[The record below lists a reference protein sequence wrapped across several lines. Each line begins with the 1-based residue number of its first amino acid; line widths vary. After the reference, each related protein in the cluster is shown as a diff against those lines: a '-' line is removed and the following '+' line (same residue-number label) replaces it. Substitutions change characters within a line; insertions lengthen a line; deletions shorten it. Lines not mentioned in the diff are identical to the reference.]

1 MKTIPL
7 IIDTDPG
14 IDDTI
19 ALSIA
24 LNAVE
29 FDIKLISTVAGN
41 MDIDTVTTNALQI
54 VNFFDAKIKVA
65 KGAAN
70 PLVGEHICGSFFH
83 GKTGM
88 DGFPFTTLK
97 EDLLS
102 KDDAVTAIS
111 KVLETTKEKVTI
123 VTLGPLTNI
132 ANLITNHPNQLNKI
146 EQIIIMGGALGR
158 GNCRP
163 LGEHN
168 MVGDPEAAKIVLESK
183 LPLVFAL
190 MDAGVGATLTPLNI
204 KRIKHINK
212 TGKMFSSLLC
222 NYRSGNQKAGPCI
235 YDLMTIAYLLEPA
248 MFTIKDAFMS
258 VEVTSKYLRGTTTI
272 DIDGVFNEEKNVKV
286 LTTTDTK
293 KFERWLFKRIR
304 RCLSK
309 F

>member
-1 MKTIPL
+1 MFFL
-7 IIDTDPG
+7 VIID
-14 IDDTI
+14 
-19 ALSIA
+19 S
-24 LNAVE
+24 V
-29 FDIKLISTVAGN
+29 FCVFYHKFAGN
-41 MDIDTVTTNALQI
+41 MDIDTVTSSALQI
-54 VNFFDAKIKVA
+54 VNFFDTNINDA
-65 KGAAN
+65 KGASK
-70 PLVGEHICGSFFH
+70 PLVGEHIGGSFFH

-146 EQIIIMGGALGR
+146 DQIIIMGGALGR

-168 MVGDPEAAKIVLESK
+168 MVGDPEAAKIVLDSK

-222 NYRSGNQKAGPCI
+222 NYRSGNQKGGPCI
-235 YDLMTIAYLLEPA
+235 YDLMTIAYLLEPS

-258 VEVTSKYLRGTTTI
+258 IEVTSKYLRGTTII
-272 DIDGVFNEEKNVKV
+272 DIDGCFNEEKNVKV
-286 LTTTDTK
+286 LTATNTK
-293 KFERWLFKRIR
+293 KFKKWLFKRIKS
-304 RCLSK
+304 CY
-309 F
+309 